1 MGLETIMPDESINMS
16 PSTRNIAERG
26 EAIYEQKYRVEYE
39 KTLRGK
45 YVAINV
51 NTSEAIVADTGEDAV
66 RIALEKDPN
75 SFFHLVRVGHRA
87 PFEAGWYMSC
97 VG

>member
-1 MGLETIMPDESINMS
+1 MPDERISVT
-16 PSTRNIAERG
+16 PSTRDIALRG
-26 EAIYEQKYRVEYE
+26 EAIYEQKYQAEYE

-51 NTSEAIVADTGEDAV
+51 NSSEAIVADTGEDAI
-66 RIALEKDPN
+66 RLALERDPDG
-75 SFFHLVRVGHRA
+75 FFHLVRVGHRA

-97 VG
+97 VD

>member
-1 MGLETIMPDESINMS
+1 MS
-16 PSTRNIAERG
+16 NEPLDITFPTREIAERG
-26 EAIYEQKYRVEYE
+26 ETIYAQKYQAQYE

-51 NTSEAIVADTGEDAV
+51 NNGEAVVADTAGDAL
-66 RIALEKDPN
+66 RTGLEKDPN
-75 SFFHLVRVGHRA
+75 GLFHLVRVGHRA
-87 PFEAGWYMSC
+87 PFEAGWYLSC